1 MWEKGCYNKNRMQC
15 KSSRFAYFLRRNCVN
30 SFQELVQSID
40 WGSLTD
46 ALLRVLGVFL
56 CLTVHETCHG
66 LAAYALGD
74 PTAKREH
81 RLSLNPLHHID
92 WFGLAAMLLVGFG
105 WAKPVGVNPTYF
117 KHPKRDMAITALAGP
132 VSNLIVALISLII
145 CNIFRYLLTGAVFFY
160 FAIFFFYIAS
170 INVSLAVFN
179 LIPIPPLDG
188 SRLLSALLPD
198 RQYYA
203 LMRYERY
210 IFFALM
216 ALIWLGVLDKPLGYL
231 SSGVM
236 WLLNML
242 ASLPFAAFI

>member
-1 MWEKGCYNKNRMQC
+1 M
-15 KSSRFAYFLRRNCVN
+15 N
-30 SFQELVQSID
+30 SFQELLQSID

-105 WAKPVGVNPTYF
+105 WAKPVPVNF
-117 KHPKRDMAITALAGP
+117 GALRNPKRDMIWVALAGP
-132 VSNLIVALISLII
+132 GCNLLQAVIWGIILKLLVIAGVQEQFFLQMAVYGISI
-145 CNIFRYLLTGAVFFY
+145 NIFLMA
-160 FAIFFFYIAS
+160 
-170 INVSLAVFN
+170 FN

-188 SRLLSALLPD
+188 GRVAVGILPWSVGKYLDRIEPYGMWIVLALCLVGG
-198 RQYYA
+198 A
-203 LMRYERY
+203 G
-210 IFFALM
+210 FFT
-216 ALIWLGVLDKPLGYL
+216 GPL
-231 SSGVM
+231 V
-236 WLLNML
+236 
-242 ASLPFAAFI
+242 AFGRAVVNFFIGL